1 MIVMPG
7 GRWDFRTDPPAREQ
21 RLKSDKSFK
30 YLSNRHL
37 ITRCLSYFARFKGRI
52 ALAVVSMLVVSGS
65 TGFQA
70 WVVQPALD
78 DIFIKKDGQALV
90 FVPLLF
96 LAIMTLKGVFR
107 YLQNYIMNYCG
118 LKVLERLRFEVYSK
132 IVRLPMGFFEGTQVG
147 MLMSRILNDVLQI
160 KESLPAFIMLT
171 REAFTILILIGLV
184 FYRNAALAMWAV
196 LVLPLA
202 FFPFVFI
209 SRKLRKLGRLAQSKV
224 ADLSVFL
231 QESFSGIRV
240 VKAFANE
247 KPEIA
252 RFQKENSRLTD
263 IGVRQN
269 LFSELSSRIMEQV
282 GVFGVALVMW
292 YGGLQVVEG
301 RATPGEFFSFMA
313 ALAMLYE
320 PIKKMDSSNSTIQMA
335 FASAERVFEVLDSP
349 DMVEEAGGALAFEQ
363 PFEELR
369 LDDVHF
375 AYAGSETNA
384 LDGVSLTVRRG
395 QRVAIVGPSGS
406 GKTTLVNLIPRFHD
420 PSAGRILLNG
430 RDLRDYTLG
439 SLRMSLGMVSQEAFL
454 FNLPVTQNIAYA
466 RADFAQEAVERAAQA
481 AFAHD
486 FVLALPEGYET
497 LVGERGARI
506 SGGQRQRL
514 TIARAIFKDPPL
526 LILDEAT
533 SALDTESERIV
544 QLALENL
551 MKDRTSIVIAHR
563 LSTVLNA
570 DMIVV
575 MEAGRIVAQGSHA
588 ELLES
593 CPLYARLYQMQFSD
607 PSAEVMDEATL

>member
-1 MIVMPG
+1 LS
-7 GRWDFRTDPPAREQ
+7 A
-21 RLKSDKSFK
+21 DKK
-30 YLSNRHL
+30 HLLSNRRL
-37 ITRCLSYFARFKGRI
+37 ALRCLSYFARFKGRI
-52 ALAVVSMLVVSGS
+52 ALAVVSMLVVSAS

-78 DIFIKKDGQALV
+78 DIFIKKDAQALI
-90 FVPLLF
+90 FVPVLF
-96 LAIMTLKGVFR
+96 LVVMTLKGVFR
-107 YLQNYIMNYCG
+107 YLQNYLMNYCG
-118 LKVLERLRFEVYSK
+118 LKVLEQLRREIYSK
-132 IVRLPMGFFEGTQVG
+132 VLRLPMAYFEGAQVG
-147 MLMSRILNDVLQI
+147 VLMSRILNDVLQI
-160 KESLPAFIMLT
+160 KESLPAFVMLT
-171 REAFTILILIGLV
+171 REFFSILILIGLV
-184 FYRNAALAMWAV
+184 FYRNATLAMWAV

-202 FFPFVFI
+202 FFPFLTI
-209 SRKLRKLGRLAQSKV
+209 SRKLRKLGRQAQSKV

-240 VKAFANE
+240 IKAFANE

-301 RATPGEFFSFMA
+301 HSTPGEFFSFMA

-320 PIKKMDSSNSTIQMA
+320 PIKKMDSSNATIQMA
-335 FASAERVFEVLDSP
+335 FASAERVFDVLDSP
-349 DMVEEAGGALAFEQ
+349 ELKEEQGGSLVFEG

-369 LDDVHF
+369 LENVTF
-375 AYAGSETNA
+375 AYPGSERPA
-384 LDGVSLTVRRG
+384 LDGVDLAVRRG

-420 PSAGRILLNG
+420 PGSGRILLNG
-430 RDLRDYTLG
+430 KDLREYTLG
-439 SLRMSLGMVSQEAFL
+439 SLRMALGMVSQEAFL
-454 FNLPVTQNIAYA
+454 FNLPVCENIAYG
-466 RADFAQEAVERAAQA
+466 RDVFAQEAVERAAQA
-481 AFAHD
+481 AYAHD
-486 FVLALPEGYET
+486 FVAALPEGYAT
-497 LVGERGARI
+497 PAGERGARM

-551 MKDRTSIVIAHR
+551 MRDRTSVVIAHR
-563 LSTVLNA
+563 LSTVLGA
-570 DMIVV
+570 DVIVV
-575 MEAGRIVAQGSHA
+575 MEAGRVQARGTHA

-607 PSAEVMDEATL
+607 PSAEVLDEAAL

>member
-1 MIVMPG
+1 MSA
-7 GRWDFRTDPPAREQ
+7 DK
-21 RLKSDKSFK
+21 KSLS
-30 YLSNRHL
+30 LSNWQL
-37 ITRCLSYFARFKGRI
+37 ALRCLSYFARFKGRI
-52 ALAVVSMLVVSGS
+52 ALAVVSMLVVSAS

-78 DIFIKKDGQALV
+78 DIFIKKDGHALI
-90 FVPLLF
+90 FVPVLF
-96 LAIMTLKGVFR
+96 LVVMTLKGVFR
-107 YLQNYIMNYCG
+107 YLQNYLMNYCG
-118 LKVLERLRFEVYSK
+118 LKVLEQLRHEIYAKVL
-132 IVRLPMGFFEGTQVG
+132 RLPMAYFEGAQVG
-147 MLMSRILNDVLQI
+147 VLMSRILNDVLQI
-160 KESLPAFIMLT
+160 KESLPAFVMLT
-171 REAFTILILIGLV
+171 REGFSILILIGLV
-184 FYRNAALAMWAV
+184 FYRNATLAMWAV

-202 FFPFVFI
+202 FFPFLTI
-209 SRKLRKLGRLAQSKV
+209 SRKLRKLGRQAQSKV

-240 VKAFANE
+240 IKAFANE

-252 RFQKENSRLTD
+252 RFQKENARLTD

-301 RATPGEFFSFMA
+301 HSTPGEFFSFMA

-320 PIKKMDSSNSTIQMA
+320 PIKKMDSSNATIQMA
-335 FASAERVFEVLDSP
+335 FASAERVFDVLDSP
-349 DMVEEAGGALAFEQ
+349 ELVEEQGGGLVFDG

-369 LDDVHF
+369 LENVTF
-375 AYAGSETNA
+375 AYPGAEHPA
-384 LDGVSLTVRRG
+384 LSGVDLTVRRG

-439 SLRMSLGMVSQEAFL
+439 SLRMALGMVSQEAFL
-454 FNLPVTQNIAYA
+454 FNLPVCENIAYA
-466 RADFAQEAVERAAQA
+466 KESFEQEAVERAAQA
-481 AFAHD
+481 AYAHD
-486 FVLALPEGYET
+486 FVTALPEGYAT
-497 LVGERGARI
+497 LAGERGARM

-551 MKDRTSIVIAHR
+551 MRDRTSVVIAHR
-563 LSTVLNA
+563 LSTVLGA
-570 DMIVV
+570 DVIVV
-575 MEAGRIVAQGSHA
+575 MEEGRVQAQGTHA

-593 CPLYARLYQMQFSD
+593 SPLYARLYQMQFSD
-607 PSAEVMDEATL
+607 PSAEVLDEASL

>member
-1 MIVMPG
+1 MPVL
-7 GRWDFRTDPPAREQ
+7 F
-21 RLKSDKSFK
+21 
-30 YLSNRHL
+30 
-37 ITRCLSYFARFKGRI
+37 
-52 ALAVVSMLVVSGS
+52 LVV
-65 TGFQA
+65 
-70 WVVQPALD
+70 
-78 DIFIKKDGQALV
+78 
-90 FVPLLF
+90 
-96 LAIMTLKGVFR
+96 MTLKGVFR
-107 YLQNYIMNYCG
+107 YLQNYLMNYCG
-118 LKVLERLRFEVYSK
+118 LKVLESLRREIYSK
-132 IVRLPMGFFEGTQVG
+132 VVRLPMAYFEGAQVG
-147 MLMSRILNDVLQI
+147 VLMSRILNDVLQI
-160 KESLPAFIMLT
+160 KESLPAFVMLT
-171 REAFTILILIGLV
+171 REFFSILILIGLV

-202 FFPFVFI
+202 FFPFLTI
-209 SRKLRKLGRLAQSKV
+209 SRKLRKLGRQAQSKV

-240 VKAFANE
+240 IKAFANE

-292 YGGLQVVEG
+292 YGGLQVVQG
-301 RATPGEFFSFMA
+301 HSTPGEFFSFMA

-320 PIKKMDSSNSTIQMA
+320 PIKKMDSSNATIQMA
-335 FASAERVFEVLDSP
+335 FASAERVFDVLDSP
-349 DMVEEAGGALAFEQ
+349 ELVEEQGGSLVFDG

-369 LDDVHF
+369 LENVTF
-375 AYAGSETNA
+375 AYPGSERPA
-384 LDGVSLTVRRG
+384 LDGVDLSVRRG

-420 PSAGRILLNG
+420 PSSGRILLNG
-430 RDLRDYTLG
+430 KDLRDYTLG
-439 SLRMSLGMVSQEAFL
+439 SLRMALGMVSQEAFL
-454 FNLPVTQNIAYA
+454 FNLPVCENIAYGREA
-466 RADFAQEAVERAAQA
+466 FEQEAVERAAQA
-481 AFAHD
+481 AYAHD
-486 FVLALPEGYET
+486 FVTALPEGYAT
-497 LVGERGARI
+497 PAGERGARM

-551 MKDRTSIVIAHR
+551 MRDRTSVVIAHR
-563 LSTVLNA
+563 LSTVLGA
-570 DMIVV
+570 DVIVV
-575 MEAGRIVAQGSHA
+575 MEAGRVQARGTHA
-588 ELLES
+588 ELLET

-607 PSAEVMDEATL
+607 PSAEVLDEAAL